1 MEEQEILQPRT
12 KQVGP
17 RPTGG
22 RSTSPVMTRGSGY
35 SAPPSYN
42 RGDFVAG
49 GEDGEAN
56 LDVPAELLPFLSRA
70 EIAKLKAQHK

>member
-1 MEEQEILQPRT
+1 
-12 KQVGP
+12 
-17 RPTGG
+17 
-22 RSTSPVMTRGSGY
+22 MTRGSGY